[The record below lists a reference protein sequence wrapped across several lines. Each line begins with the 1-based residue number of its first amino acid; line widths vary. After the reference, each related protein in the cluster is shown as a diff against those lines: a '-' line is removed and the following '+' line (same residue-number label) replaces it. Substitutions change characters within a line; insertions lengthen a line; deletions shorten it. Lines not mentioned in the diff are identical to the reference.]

1 MDFVTLP
8 LLVLQAV
15 AKDVSDRFGLRTAAL
30 LSTAAVG
37 VYAVAPP
44 E

>member
-1 MDFVTLP
+1 MDFVALP
-8 LLVLQAV
+8 LVVLQAV

-30 LSTAAVG
+30 LSTPAVG

-44 E
+44 D